1 MIYKFYTITSAHY
14 IILIGDGQIDFNE
27 FLIMMARKM
36 QEGDSGEDE
45 LKEAFKVF
53 DTNGD
58 GLISPQ
64 ELREVMLGLGENLTS
79 EELDAMI
86 KEADTNGDG
95 QVDYNEFVKM
105 MGGKKK

>member
-1 MIYKFYTITSAHY
+1 
-14 IILIGDGQIDFNE
+14 
-27 FLIMMARKM
+27 MMARKM

-64 ELREVMLGLGENLTS
+64 ELREVMLGLGENLS
-79 EELDAMI
+79 NEELDAMI

-95 QVDYNEFVKM
+95 QVDYNEFVRM